1 MAYFVGTREFVHKGA
16 ARAEVR
22 RVLHSY
28 PAGHT
33 LKKNDFELI
42 ANLLAMHPEAEK
54 KIGCGI
60 RLIRVGPIRHRGRLR
75 PAEFCFWVHRLD
87 GSSEPFSYKKCFT
100 TEKTMVGARVA
111 C

>member
-1 MAYFVGTREFVHKGA
+1 MYWIGKQQFEHKGA

-22 RVLHSY
+22 RILHSY

-33 LKKNDFELI
+33 LKKPDAELI
-42 ANLLAMHPEAEK
+42 VDLLAMHPEADQ
-54 KIGCGI
+54 KIGCGV
-60 RLIRVGPIRHRGRLR
+60 RLIRVGPRRRRGKLR

-100 TEKTMVGARVA
+100 TEKNVVGARIA